1 MNIKDVH
8 KFNPVRI
15 KYIKDLQK
23 IISIQASLIETQNH
37 TLSIKDKSYEKEVST
52 FEKLLERNYRG
63 HGTMM
68 NDLLYF
74 RGMAEH
80 WYKQYIFIL
89 TGKTLEEVTADRLKH
104 QPKKGKKK
112 NVEEKDKKNKR
123 GVKSK

>member
-1 MNIKDVH
+1 MIDARLKAREQRINDLELIIKIQQNI
-8 KFNPVRI
+8 I
-15 KYIKDLQK
+15 K
-23 IISIQASLIETQNH
+23 IQNETLK
-37 TLSIKDKSYEKEVST
+37 TKDKTHVKEIDD
-52 FEKLLERNYRG
+52 FEKLLERNYKG

-104 QPKKGKKK
+104 QPKEGKKK
-112 NVEEKDKKNKR
+112 NVEETNKKNKR